1 MKKKKLIRIKAN
13 LNTYLSILSIGLI
26 LPVLLYVLL
35 KYVFCDN
42 GNYFKDI
49 LVGSVASI
57 LASCIFLINEKYSGF
72 NRMCN
77 SVTHKITKLLETVK
91 YYPPD
96 EQKVIYNKDC
106 ILFRGVIENTYDEIC
121 YLSSLHH
128 YTEHLS
134 EVKKCLFEINK
145 SLTENKCRDIT
156 HLLKKLDSENT
167 KI

>member
-1 MKKKKLIRIKAN
+1 MRKKKLIRIKAN
-13 LNTYLSILSIGLI
+13 FKTYLRMLSLVLI
-26 LPVLLYVLL
+26 LIVLLYILL

-42 GNYFKDI
+42 DNYFKDI

-57 LASCIFLINEKYSGF
+57 LSSCIFLINEKYIEF

-77 SVTHKITKLLETVK
+77 SVTLKITKLLEK
-91 YYPPD
+91 IEYYPLD
-96 EQKVIYNKDC
+96 DKKVIYNKDC
-106 ILFRGVIENTYDEIC
+106 ILFRDVIENTYDEIC

-134 EVKKCLFEINK
+134 EVKNYLFEINK

-156 HLLKKLDSENT
+156 HLLRKLDSENT